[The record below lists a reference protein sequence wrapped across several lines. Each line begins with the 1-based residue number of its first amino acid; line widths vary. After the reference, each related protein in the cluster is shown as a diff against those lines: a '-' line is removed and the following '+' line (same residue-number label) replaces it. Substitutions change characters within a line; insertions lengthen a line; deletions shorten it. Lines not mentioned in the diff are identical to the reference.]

1 MSNQKEKYFNFPIQ
15 LLQGFLIDKDEVL
28 LNIWNYSL
36 YAKTLHLEFGDNM
49 EKMKSAKE
57 FLGVKGGND
66 ESSFVNGS
74 ELYDSIPLNSPKVG
88 ISISVFMDY
97 YKNDKTE
104 FEKVTLL
111 GFLAIKSILQ
121 KKSYCKITNKFWL
134 SRMDGK
140 AKSINE
146 IYELSEPLKKY
157 AYNSQLRIIKHYRLR
172 KIKAE
177 LERNWN
183 LKTVSGRGF
192 NVSFKMSIDALTYE
206 VLKKRKKHKDLEIK
220 KAKEDAKKKALERLY
235 GSQP

>member
-1 MSNQKEKYFNFPIQ
+1 MSNQNEKYFNFPIQ
-15 LLQGFLIDKDEVL
+15 LLQGFLEDKQTVL
-28 LNIWNYSL
+28 ENICYYAVYSHSL
-36 YAKTLHLEFGDNM
+36 TLKYRDIER
-49 EKMKSAKE
+49 KIKE
-57 FLGVKGGND
+57 S
-66 ESSFVNGS
+66 ESFFNVTLQDYKNVLKQGEILVN
-74 ELYDSIPLNSPKVG
+74 SIPENSPKVG
-88 ISISVFMDY
+88 INLSVFSDFY
-97 YKNDKTE
+97 NNDKTE

-134 SRMDGK
+134 SRMAGK

-146 IYELSEPLKKY
+146 ICELSEPLKKY
-157 AYNSQLRIIKHYRLR
+157 AVHYQLR